1 MFDVV
6 NQKYSTIKEG
16 SEDFRIRGIK
26 DTNILLYDGTQVA
39 VGLH

>member
-16 SEDFRIRGIK
+16 SEDFRIFGIENNS
-26 DTNILLYDGTQVA
+26 TLIYDETQLP
-39 VGLH
+39 VGSH